1 MMAKSTVDQ
10 LPLFNSKLGSATMLA
25 LAIAGHKKASAAKT
39 KLFLII
45 SNAPIR
51 FLNRPYW
58 QIKTALSLIVL
69 GFKATLS
76 GVLLFTAQYL
86 FT

>member
-45 SNAPIR
+45 SNAPDSI
-51 FLNRPYW
+51 FKSPLFGKLKQPY
-58 QIKTALSLIVL
+58 L
-69 GFKATLS
+69 
-76 GVLLFTAQYL
+76 
-86 FT
+86 